1 MNTPLS
7 NSESE
12 SEAGARPRWLVVSA
26 LGIMQI
32 FAWGG
37 SFYLITILSGPISED
52 TGWPLPWII
61 ASLSAGLLMSGI
73 VSPRVGVAISKR
85 GGRFVLALSCPLIA
99 TGLIVQGLAP
109 ALPVFILGWLIMG
122 LGMGAGLYDAAFS
135 TIGQIYRSRARSS
148 ITALTLWGGF
158 ASTVSWPLTAW
169 LEGLV
174 GWRGTLFVY
183 AAIQL
188 LVCLPLVLKLVPR
201 PVKLDTPIV
210 NASSDTSSDATL
222 TPIERRQFWLLT
234 LSFILAGTTF
244 SILTIHLLALLQS
257 LDVTLD
263 KAVLFGTLIGPAQVA
278 GRIIEMANRGRHHPL
293 WTLTAA
299 IALIAVGVVLLAT
312 GLSSIGVAI
321 VLYGAGNGIF
331 SIARGTV
338 PLALFGADRYAI
350 VMGKLARPPLW
361 AQAIAPVLAA
371 SVITLIDPAIL
382 LYVIAALALGNI
394 AVILKFWRISGVNM
408 KGESHSA

>member
-1 MNTPLS
+1 
-7 NSESE
+7 
-12 SEAGARPRWLVVSA
+12 
-26 LGIMQI
+26 MQI

-37 SFYLITILSGPISED
+37 SFYLITILSGPIAED

-61 ASLSAGLLMSGI
+61 ASLSAGLLMSGV
-73 VSPRVGVAISKR
+73 VSPRVGVAINKR

-99 TGLIVQGLAP
+99 LGLIVQGLAP
-109 ALPVFILGWLIMG
+109 ILPVFILGWLIMG

-169 LEGLV
+169 LEGQV

-201 PVKLDTPIV
+201 PARLAETIV
-210 NASSDTSSDATL
+210 DVPSNTGSVAIL
-222 TPIERRQFWLLT
+222 TPVERRQYLLLS
-234 LSFILAGTTF
+234 LSFVLAGTTF

-257 LDVTLD
+257 LDVSLD
-263 KAVLFGTLIGPAQVA
+263 KAVLLGTLIGPAQVL

-299 IALIAVGVVLLAT
+299 IGLIATGVVLLAT

-321 VLYGAGNGIF
+321 MLYGAGNGIF

-338 PLALFGADRYAI
+338 PLALFGADRYAV

-371 SVITLIDPAIL
+371 SVITLINPAIL

-394 AVILKFWRISGVNM
+394 AVILSFWRIAGVNM
-408 KGESHSA
+408 RGNAHSG